1 MEQKQRKG
9 LVYGA
14 FAADSLSLGS
24 HWVYNVQAIEKR
36 LGTPDELTDPIVKSF
51 HPARKRGEFT
61 HYGDQAFWLLE
72 HIAGQGGYDSGSFF
86 KLWKQKMADYDGYLD
101 KASKATLE
109 TGKASSSDDLGGA
122 GRTAPLAYLYH
133 QEPDKLARAAQQQAL
148 LTHQEPLVA
157 DTARFFSLLLFE
169 DELPM
174 GEAIDQVLSHGEW
187 NSENFGELV
196 QAGVHS
202 QEEETTPAIQR
213 FGQMCSAQR
222 ALPATVHLLVRY
234 SQNYRE
240 AMIANT
246 AAGGDSAARGLL
258 AGMVLGARGGYGA
271 IPSEWIEPLVYRD
284 RIEKA
289 LKSIG

>member
-9 LVYGA
+9 LVYGSL
-14 FAADSLSLGS
+14 AADSLSLGS

-36 LGTPDELTDPIVKSF
+36 LGTPDKLTDPIVKSF
-51 HPARKRGEFT
+51 HPTRKRGEFT

-72 HIAGQGGYDSGSFF
+72 HIAQQGDYDSGSFF
-86 KLWKQKMADYDGYLD
+86 ELWKQKMTDYDGYMD

-109 TGKASSSDDLGGA
+109 AGTASSSDDLGGA

-133 QEPDKLARAAQQQAL
+133 DDSARLAEAAQEQAT
-148 LTHQEPLVA
+148 LTHADPLVA

-169 DELPM
+169 TEQPM
-174 GEAIDQVLSHGEW
+174 DQAIVRVLSYGGW
-187 NSENFGELV
+187 KSENLLELV
-196 QAGVHS
+196 EAGVNSS
-202 QEEETTPAIQR
+202 QEETTPSIKQ

-222 ALPATVHLLVRY
+222 ALPAAVHLLVRY
-234 SQNYRE
+234 SQSYRE

-258 AGMVLGARGGYGA
+258 VGMVLGARGGYEA
-271 IPSEWIEPLVYRD
+271 IPSEWIEPLVYRE

-289 LKSIG
+289 LETIG